1 MTTNFG
7 TLAVEAAVEVQG
19 LEHIGGHNVR
29 RPEANRWIDE
39 SLLQKTGKAITDQ
52 LGCQEL
58 GWGKN
63 EQSMGGNVSTRR
75 L

>member
-7 TLAVEAAVEVQG
+7 ALAVETAVEVQG
-19 LEHIGGHNVR
+19 LEHIGGHDVR
-29 RPEANRWIDE
+29 RPEANRRIDE

-58 GWGKN
+58 VAGRMN
-63 EQSMGGNVSTRR
+63 RA
-75 L
+75 